1 MPAHKDIKI
10 EKIAKKVLGLKT
22 LETRS
27 SDSLDFSTQPVWL
40 LKEALEAAFEAGRE
54 AGENK

>member
-1 MPAHKDIKI
+1 MPTNKDIKI

-40 LKEALEAAFEAGRE
+40 LKEALEAAFEAGE
-54 AGENK
+54 TNDCF